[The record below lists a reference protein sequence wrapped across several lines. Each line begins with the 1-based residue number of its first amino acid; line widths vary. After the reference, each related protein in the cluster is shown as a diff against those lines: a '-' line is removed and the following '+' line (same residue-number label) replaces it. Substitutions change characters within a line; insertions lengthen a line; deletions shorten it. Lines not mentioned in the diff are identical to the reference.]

1 MLNAADTAPQAVRL
15 PHGLW
20 SVAWVGG
27 AAGIEL
33 AWARA
38 AAASVTRVHDLDTPW
53 APYDG
58 RLPTAPAPTGPTST
72 GTATGFARRI
82 RAQPARA
89 GAADSNRSVVAR
101 APTIV
106 VLATDA
112 PGRWQL
118 DACIKLARR
127 WPLAVLVAVTTT
139 LGDGRR
145 RSGPLLPGVE
155 EVGWYEFP
163 ARLTTWLTDLDAGL
177 PGALG
182 LPATARREERVLQIA
197 DGAIRHRSG
206 RWTGVVVAAPD
217 GLAVEGLADAV
228 SALGHGISSRY
239 TGRPPITDPADIVV
253 WEVAA
258 LDQATLA
265 WLRLL
270 TSERP
275 RRHVVVIDTFP
286 RGETAL
292 AALRAGAAAVLGRPV
307 GLEPLMGA
315 LLHARN
321 GADNALGSGEQS
333 R

>member
-1 MLNAADTAPQAVRL
+1 MLNAADTAPPAVRL
-15 PHGLW
+15 PPGLW

-27 AAGIEL
+27 TAGIEL

-38 AAASVTRVHDLDTPW
+38 AAGTVTRVHDLDTPW

-72 GTATGFARRI
+72 GTATRFARRS
-82 RAQPARA
+82 RAATARA
-89 GAADSNRSVVAR
+89 GAADSDRSVVAR

-118 DACIKLARR
+118 DACIMLARR

-163 ARLTTWLTDLDAGL
+163 ARLTAWFSDLDAGL

-182 LPATARREERVLQIA
+182 LPATARREERVLQVA
-197 DGAIRHRSG
+197 DGAVRHRARRSAA
-206 RWTGVVVAAPD
+206 VAVAAPD

-228 SALGHGISSRY
+228 SALGHGVSSRSA
-239 TGRPPITDPADIVV
+239 GRPPIRDSADIVV
-253 WEVAA
+253 WEVAT

-275 RRHVVVIDTFP
+275 RRHVVVIDSFP

-307 GLEPLMGA
+307 GLEPLRGA
-315 LLHARN
+315 LLHAHN
-321 GADNALGSGEQS
+321 AGDNALGSGEPS